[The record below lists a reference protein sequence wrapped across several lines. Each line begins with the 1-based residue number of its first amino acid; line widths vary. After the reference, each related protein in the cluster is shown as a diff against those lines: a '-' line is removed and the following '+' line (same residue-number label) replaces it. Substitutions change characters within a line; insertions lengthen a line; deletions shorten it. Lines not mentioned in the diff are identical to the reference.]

1 MISAKPTLARNVNV
15 ASRGCRTP
23 TPVRPSS
30 TPATNSPNI
39 TGRYQRLGS
48 AKMGPRTATAEMS
61 AKVANVTGS
70 LSQAAAQNSSVRTSG
85 TNQIGDRYRTDYAQ

>member
-1 MISAKPTLARNVNV
+1 
-15 ASRGCRTP
+15 
-23 TPVRPSS
+23 
-30 TPATNSPNI
+30 
-39 TGRYQRLGS
+39 
-48 AKMGPRTATAEMS
+48 MS